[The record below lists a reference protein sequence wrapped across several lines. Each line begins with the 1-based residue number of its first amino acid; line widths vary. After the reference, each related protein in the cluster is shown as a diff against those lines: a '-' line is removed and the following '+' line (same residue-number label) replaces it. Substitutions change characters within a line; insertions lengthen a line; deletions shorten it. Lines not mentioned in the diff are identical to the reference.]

1 MSAKVGDLVKWYEL
15 YADAIVKDVGSGLI
29 MAKRDVNYHDGM
41 YKNVIYD
48 VWRFK
53 CADLKSFVD
62 HNIEPLGA
70 NNG

>member
-1 MSAKVGDLVKWYEL
+1 VGDLVKWYEL
-15 YADAIVKDVGSGLI
+15 YADAIVKDVGSGLV

-62 HNIEPLGA
+62 HNVELLEP
-70 NNG
+70 NHV

>member
-15 YADAIVKDVGSGLI
+15 YADAIVKDVGSGLV

-41 YKNVIYD
+41 NKNEIYEL
-48 VWRFK
+48 WRFK

-62 HNIEPLGA
+62 HNVELLEP
-70 NNG
+70 NHV